1 MIQARI
7 RSLYALSLI
16 SITAKELTLPDDYS
30 EVHFDQ
36 LLQAKNIEAIYE
48 EFLVTAFF
56 ATEGCND
63 PRVLQDEALEGT
75 PLGTLANY
83 RAKILDAAMCFIAC
97 NQKWMAFHTGP
108 LVQSF
113 PKQIPPRKYLSHKL
127 AHTLKLP
134 YTCAEAF
141 QKFKKLLNQC
151 KEDWEVDDKIH
162 GEQMRIC
169 REMLELG
176 AYVLPGEVIASEKM
190 KDFVSKCLQ
199 KELLLCIKK
208 IRQGKLRSKK
218 NVISA
223 TKNDNKILGLAYK
236 KPCAEIHSIL
246 NIFAKISGEFL
257 PYTMYVL
264 NKTSAMI
271 CTTPTECP
279 VVSVKLHAKNGNVD
293 LFMVSRINIA
303 KNMVKQFYVVQLQ
316 NPLHTIDIS
325 KFILA
330 SEFCQK

>member
-1 MIQARI
+1 MSHICF
-7 RSLYALSLI
+7 
-16 SITAKELTLPDDYS
+16 TAKDLATPDDYS

-83 RAKILDAAMCFIAC
+83 RAKVLDAAMCFIAC
-97 NQKWMAFHTGP
+97 NQKWMAFHSGP

-127 AHTLKLP
+127 AQALKLP

-141 QKFKKLLNQC
+141 QKFKKLLSQC
-151 KEDWEVDDKIH
+151 KEDWEVDDKVH
-162 GEQMRIC
+162 GEQMKIC
-169 REMLELG
+169 REILELG

-190 KDFVSKCLQ
+190 KDFVCKCLQ

-208 IRQGKLRSKK
+208 IRQGKLGFNIKYVDCIWIIINYR
-218 NVISA
+218 I
-223 TKNDNKILGLAYK
+223 GLQK
-236 KPCAEIHSIL
+236 
-246 NIFAKISGEFL
+246 
-257 PYTMYVL
+257 
-264 NKTSAMI
+264 AM
-271 CTTPTECP
+271 C
-279 VVSVKLHAKNGNVD
+279 GG
-293 LFMVSRINIA
+293 
-303 KNMVKQFYVVQLQ
+303 
-316 NPLHTIDIS
+316 PLHFEYICKNIRR
-325 KFILA
+325 ILA
-330 SEFCQK
+330 VHNVCIEQNKCNDLYYSDRTSGGFSQIACKKWKCRSVHGKFYNENCNKERD